1 MGHHASKHKN
11 KSSGTKTT
19 SRLSSSTKPTKTTS
33 ISNSKPGSVSKPKQ
47 TSTSIS
53 SSQKFTK
60 ESRPLGSKD
69 DEEISNGNQS
79 NGVNNN
85 TPMNAREALARAA
98 EERYKKL
105 QEQKMGQSDRLRAKA
120 KQSKNDKGL

>member
-11 KSSGTKTT
+11 NSSGTKTT
-19 SRLSSSTKPTKTTS
+19 SRLSSSSKPTKSTS
-33 ISNSKPGSVSKPKQ
+33 ISNSKPGSVPKP
-47 TSTSIS
+47 TSTSTLT

-69 DEEISNGNQS
+69 NEDISNGI
-79 NGVNNN
+79 NNN
-85 TPMNAREALARAA
+85 NNNNIPMNAREALARAA

>member
-19 SRLSSSTKPTKTTS
+19 SRLSSSSKPTKSTS
-33 ISNSKPGSVSKPKQ
+33 ISNSKPGSVPKP
-47 TSTSIS
+47 TSTST

-69 DEEISNGNQS
+69 NEDISNGI
-79 NGVNNN
+79 NNN
-85 TPMNAREALARAA
+85 NNNNIPMNAREALARAA

>member
-19 SRLSSSTKPTKTTS
+19 SRLSSSSKPTKSTS
-33 ISNSKPGSVSKPKQ
+33 ISNSKPGSVPKP
-47 TSTSIS
+47 TSTSTLT

-69 DEEISNGNQS
+69 NEDISNGI
-79 NGVNNN
+79 NNN
-85 TPMNAREALARAA
+85 IPMNAREALARAA

>member
-19 SRLSSSTKPTKTTS
+19 SRLSSSSKPTKSTS
-33 ISNSKPGSVSKPKQ
+33 ISNSKSGSVPKP
-47 TSTSIS
+47 TSTLT

-69 DEEISNGNQS
+69 NEDISNGI
-79 NGVNNN
+79 NNN
-85 TPMNAREALARAA
+85 NNNNIPMNAREALARAA

>member
-19 SRLSSSTKPTKTTS
+19 TKLSSSKPNKTIS
-33 ISNSKPGSVSKPKQ
+33 ISNAKPASVPSQ
-47 TSTSIS
+47 ST
-53 SSQKFTK
+53 SQKFTK

-69 DEEISNGNQS
+69 SADSNGTGVG
-79 NGVNNN
+79 NGNINN
-85 TPMNAREALARAA
+85 TPINAKEALARAA

-105 QEQKMGQSDRLRAKA
+105 QEQKLGQSDRLRSKA
-120 KQSKNDKGL
+120 KLSKNEKGL

>member
-19 SRLSSSTKPTKTTS
+19 SRLSSSSKPTKSTS
-33 ISNSKPGSVSKPKQ
+33 ISNSKPGSVPKP
-47 TSTSIS
+47 TSTST

-69 DEEISNGNQS
+69 NEDISNGIN
-79 NGVNNN
+79 NNNNNN

>member
-19 SRLSSSTKPTKTTS
+19 SRLSSSSKPTKSTS
-33 ISNSKPGSVSKPKQ
+33 ISNSKSGSVPKP
-47 TSTSIS
+47 TSTLT

-69 DEEISNGNQS
+69 NEDISNGI
-79 NGVNNN
+79 NNN
-85 TPMNAREALARAA
+85 IPMNAREALARAA

>member
-11 KSSGTKTT
+11 NSSGTKTT
-19 SRLSSSTKPTKTTS
+19 SRLSSSSKPTKSTS
-33 ISNSKPGSVSKPKQ
+33 ISNSKPGSVPKP
-47 TSTSIS
+47 TSTSTS
-53 SSQKFTK
+53 TSSQKFTK

-69 DEEISNGNQS
+69 NEDISNGI
-79 NGVNNN
+79 NNN
-85 TPMNAREALARAA
+85 IPMNAREALARAA

>member
-19 SRLSSSTKPTKTTS
+19 SRLSSSSKPTKSTS
-33 ISNSKPGSVSKPKQ
+33 ISNSKPGSVPKP
-47 TSTSIS
+47 TSTST

-69 DEEISNGNQS
+69 NEDISNGIN
-79 NGVNNN
+79 NNNNNN

-105 QEQKMGQSDRLRAKA
+105 QEQKMGQSDRLRAKT